1 MKPYYS
7 LSDFPDRKSAGK
19 NFVAVCPK
27 CGTPHLSISKAKG
40 VYHCFYAGCN
50 FNGILTDFCKADR
63 PMFPQYAAGA
73 AGYAPTRSGNRYKT
87 ARNDAQSTLGEV
99 PMLPS
104 DYKPLTA
111 EVMQKIKPLTD
122 SPDCTDPDQ
131 LAARR
136 YLLDQGIS
144 LATAITARIG
154 CLRHYCITKDSEN
167 KSEQASN
174 VFPCIA
180 YVNYVDGHPVNA
192 KYRSCSP
199 SPSARQEEG
208 KPTVY
213 SKFWGQDSPTTPCA
227 PYNIDC
233 LNPLLVEEETIP
245 RVIVVEGEKTRWCWQ
260 KPATDMS
267 SAYHREPQATWA
279 NPSKRFSHGWNR
291 WTTSWSAVTPTC
303 PAAHSPSGCRTTST
317 PAASSSPCPADART

>member
-111 EVMQKIKPLTD
+111 EVMQMCRELF
-122 SPDCTDPDQ
+122 
-131 LAARR
+131 
-136 YLLDQGIS
+136 YL
-144 LATAITARIG
+144 
-154 CLRHYCITKDSEN
+154 
-167 KSEQASN
+167 
-174 VFPCIA
+174 
-180 YVNYVDGHPVNA
+180 
-192 KYRSCSP
+192 
-199 SPSARQEEG
+199 
-208 KPTVY
+208 
-213 SKFWGQDSPTTPCA
+213 
-227 PYNIDC
+227 
-233 LNPLLVEEETIP
+233 
-245 RVIVVEGEKTRWCWQ
+245 
-260 KPATDMS
+260 
-267 SAYHREPQATWA
+267 
-279 NPSKRFSHGWNR
+279 
-291 WTTSWSAVTPTC
+291 
-303 PAAHSPSGCRTTST
+303 
-317 PAASSSPCPADART
+317 

>member
-63 PMFPQYAAGA
+63 PMFPQYSAGA

-87 ARNDAQSTLGEV
+87 ARNDAQSTTGEV

-213 SKFWGQDSPTTPCA
+213 SKFWGQDSPTA
-227 PYNIDC
+227 
-233 LNPLLVEEETIP
+233 LRPLQHRLP
-245 RVIVVEGEKTRWCWQ
+245 Q
-260 KPATDMS
+260 
-267 SAYHREPQATWA
+267 SAARGGRNHSAGHRGGRR
-279 NPSKRFSHGWNR
+279 KRHAGAGRSRLPICHQRTVRSRKRLGQILR
-291 WTTSWSAVTPTC
+291 SV
-303 PAAHSPSGCRTTST
+303 SPMAGTGGPHRGL
-317 PAASSSPCPADART
+317 R